1 MNGHAH
7 AHLHIELK
15 QKIKHLIYVMTTQK
29 RQDRKILNFEPQVFT
44 EKSAGGLRFRRE
56 RCWVT
61 CPSS

>member
-29 RQDRKILNFEPQVFT
+29 RQDRKILNLEPQIFT
-44 EKSAGGLRFRRE
+44 ENSAGGLRFRESAAR
-56 RCWVT
+56 VT

>member
-15 QKIKHLIYVMTTQK
+15 QKIKHLIYVMTTQ
-29 RQDRKILNFEPQVFT
+29 DRKILNLEPQIFT
-44 EKSAGGLRFRRE
+44 ENSAGGLRFRE
-56 RCWVT
+56 SAAGVT